1 MLGPQTTSR
10 KKKRFCIRLIAGL
23 AIVVIAA
30 VVALDYRCAQVFPG
44 IPYRWHIKLYLK
56 DVVWRWM
63 IVNSLTNALFTREEN
78 LSTTKLPVWE
88 IQLSGRKLAALNH
101 DLPLSGWNYQ
111 SGTLLIDSSPFPAR
125 FRFRGGGFWHWMSK
139 QKSWKIQLRGNRR
152 YEGKR
157 EFNLINPRTTITLLM
172 WPLSSY
178 VAQSMGLKTPTLQYV
193 HARLNGRYLGVY
205 CLVENI
211 DHDFTAH
218 HDLPEGALY
227 EDEVLGSFPFFPS
240 WERIDDWEIRP
251 PGSKTL
257 HQAGYAPGEKYEK
270 HLSDFLQCINIQE
283 DEAFFRRLEEL
294 IDINQYLKWWAH
306 ATLFLDSHQDSVHN
320 NKLYLDPTSAKLQ
333 QIPWDLTINFERNP
347 DDGID
352 LNMNPLTERLLQSQ
366 SPRYVHLRNKII
378 WDALQGPADSNK
390 LIQWFDNAAGLIR
403 PDIYSDPYKDAMF
416 FTFPLFMI
424 LSKKYVISAV
434 NLPVTNEMFE
444 NDVVSLR
451 TFLRERMAY
460 LEQILSTTDAKLTFY
475 SPSAEDVSLPGSYSP
490 VGMLGIE
497 VGGEAG
503 VMVEEIRVHGTSP
516 RLSQSPLVLFY
527 GGADKVVK
535 IKGEHVQ
542 CSSLDERTVY
552 TFTVNE
558 LLLPGR
564 VQQPPFG
571 STPVRFTFTLAWA
584 SSGEELPAILKV
596 EVKGMHPFTHRPIS
610 LESSGVEL
618 SAVRS
623 SLPRGTFLP
632 KAQPSREI
640 IWSGVKKVDQDVRI
654 GKDEI
659 LIVRP
664 GTRIELSQGAS
675 LLSYGRIVARGTSA
689 APIVFTK
696 SSQAPSWGV
705 VALQGSGAHGSV
717 FDHCIFEYGSD
728 DELEEV
734 FYSGALSIYNADA
747 TITHCLFRFSQG
759 DDALNT
765 KFSHT
770 DVTHSTFIDNTA
782 DGYDLDFSDG
792 LVVQNVFERNGNDGI
807 DCGTAHPTIRNSRI
821 FYCGDKG
828 ISIGERS
835 HPVVE
840 GNIIA
845 HCNMGIAVKDQS
857 QPVIRNNEFLSNVI
871 AVSAYQKKKVFGGAH
886 ATIHESK
893 FYNNQRVS
901 EADEVSSVSL
911 VECEI
916 VSDSFKNN
924 GSGF

>member
-1 MLGPQTTSR
+1 MM
-10 KKKRFCIRLIAGL
+10 IAG
-23 AIVVIAA
+23 VV
-30 VVALDYRCAQVFPG
+30 VLDYRCKQVFPN
-44 IPYRWHIKLYLK
+44 IPYRWHIKEYLK
-56 DVVWRWM
+56 NVVWRGM
-63 IVNSLTNALFTREEN
+63 IINSLTNVLFTREEN

-88 IQLSGRKLAALNH
+88 IQLLGRKLAALNY
-101 DLPLSGWNYQ
+101 DLPRSGWNYQ

-125 FRFRGGGFWHWMSK
+125 FRFRGGGFWHWKSK
-139 QKSWKIQLRGNRR
+139 QKSWKIQLRGDRR

-157 EFNLINPRTTITLLM
+157 EFNLVNPRSTITLLM

-178 VAQSMGLKTPTLQYV
+178 VAQSMGLKTPTLQHV

-205 CLVENI
+205 YLVENF
-211 DHDFTAH
+211 DNDFTAH
-218 HDLPEGALY
+218 HGLPEGALY
-227 EDEVLGSFPFFPS
+227 QDEVLGSFPFFPS
-240 WERIDDWEIRP
+240 YERIDDWAIRP
-251 PGSKTL
+251 PGSKTK

-270 HLSDFLQCINIQE
+270 HLADFLQCINIQE
-283 DEAFFRRLEEL
+283 DEVFFRRLEEL
-294 IDINQYLKWWAH
+294 VDINQYLKWWAH
-306 ATLFLDSHQDSVHN
+306 ATLFLDSHQDSTHN
-320 NKLYLDPTSAKLQ
+320 NRLYLDPTSAKLQ
-333 QIPWDLTINFERNP
+333 QIPWDLTINFSRNP

-352 LNMNPLTERLLQSQ
+352 LNMNPLTERLLQS
-366 SPRYVHLRNKII
+366 PRYVHLRNRII
-378 WDALQGPADSNK
+378 WDALQGPADGNK
-390 LIQWFDNAAGLIR
+390 LIQWFDNAADLIR
-403 PDIYSDPYKDAMF
+403 PDIYSDPYKEVMF

-424 LSKKYVISAV
+424 LSEKYVSSAV

-475 SPSAEDVSLPGSYSP
+475 SPTAKDISLPGSYSP

-527 GGADKVVK
+527 GGADTMVK
-535 IKGEHVQ
+535 IKGEPFQ
-542 CSSLDERTVY
+542 CSGLDERNVY

-571 STPVRFTFTLAWA
+571 SVPVKFPFTLAWA

-596 EVKGMHPFTHRPIS
+596 EVKGMHPFTHHPIS
-610 LESSGVEL
+610 LESSDVEL
-618 SAVRS
+618 SAVHS

-675 LLSYGRIVARGTSA
+675 LLSYGRIMARGTSA

-696 SSQAPSWGV
+696 SLQAPSWGV
-705 VALQGSGAHGSV
+705 VALQGSGAGGSV
-717 FDHCIFEYGSD
+717 FEHCIFEYGSD
-728 DELEEV
+728 DKLEEV
-734 FYSGALSIYNADA
+734 FYSGALSLYNADT
-747 TITHCLFRFSQG
+747 TIKNCLFRFSQG

-770 DVTHSTFIDNTA
+770 DVIQSAFIDNTA
-782 DGYDLDFSDG
+782 DGYDLDFSSG
-792 LVVQNVFERNGNDGI
+792 LIVQNRFEKNGNDGI
-807 DCGTAHPTIRNSRI
+807 DCGTAYPTIRDNNIS
-821 FYCGDKG
+821 YCGDKG

-835 HPVVE
+835 NPIVE
-840 GNIIA
+840 GNLVA
-845 HCNMGIAVKDQS
+845 HCKVGIAVKDQS
-857 QPVIRNNEFLSNVI
+857 HPEIARNEFQNNEI
-871 AVSAYQKKKVFGGAH
+871 AVHAYQKKKVFGGVQVVIRRS
-886 ATIHESK
+886 TFKDNKSV
-893 FYNNQRVS
+893 F
-901 EADEVSSVSL
+901 EADEVSSVSTKD
-911 VECEI
+911 CEI
-916 VSDSFKNN
+916 VSGSF
-924 GSGF
+924 